1 MFLISRE
8 EKYQCGFL
16 FADCDIE
23 EIWIGVCMLVIALV
37 MLVGC
42 LGVLVKVLNSL
53 MKEYEK
59 VVRLN
64 AEMVRCG
71 LQSVNVL
78 AYLSQ
83 LKGDQFKFIF

>member
-23 EIWIGVCMLVIALV
+23 EIWIGVCILVIALV

-53 MKEYEK
+53 MKEK
-59 VVRLN
+59 LVDLIKTKLN
-64 AEMVRCG
+64 
-71 LQSVNVL
+71 
-78 AYLSQ
+78 
-83 LKGDQFKFIF
+83 GDLPYVPWLTG

>member
-1 MFLISRE
+1 MITEKSLLISRE

-53 MKEYEK
+53 MKEK
-59 VVRLN
+59 LVDLIKTKLN
-64 AEMVRCG
+64 
-71 LQSVNVL
+71 
-78 AYLSQ
+78 
-83 LKGDQFKFIF
+83 GDLPYVPWLTG

>member
-1 MFLISRE
+1 MISRE

-53 MKEYEK
+53 MKEK
-59 VVRLN
+59 LVDLIKTKLN
-64 AEMVRCG
+64 
-71 LQSVNVL
+71 
-78 AYLSQ
+78 
-83 LKGDQFKFIF
+83 GDLPYVPWLTG